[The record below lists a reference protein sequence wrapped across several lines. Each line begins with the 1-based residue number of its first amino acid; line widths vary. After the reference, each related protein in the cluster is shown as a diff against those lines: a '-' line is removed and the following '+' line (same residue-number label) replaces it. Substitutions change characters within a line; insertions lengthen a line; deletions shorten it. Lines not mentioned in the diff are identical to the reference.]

1 MRTLFYHRSIRAELE
16 DAKDGESGLLRLY
29 PNKLLID
36 KIRAKTYD
44 ESLKETQKHRE
55 LLDNPMGYRQGK
67 LIFYSDDEIGLNSI
81 EGIPKEA
88 IKEIIEYFKE
98 KTKGKRLKIVI
109 DWV

>member
-1 MRTLFYHRSIRAELE
+1 
-16 DAKDGESGLLRLY
+16 
-29 PNKLLID
+29 
-36 KIRAKTYD
+36 
-44 ESLKETQKHRE
+44 
-55 LLDNPMGYRQGK
+55 MGYRQGK